1 MQLRASYLMPLRIL
15 FGTDQ
20 TLGLPVTSST
30 AVTATPNNHVTYFQ
44 PKIGGRRGG
53 SRRRLAL
60 RVGCEPSDEIVLLRR
75 TPRASTTPAGLT
87 ISSPRAESTKIM
99 PSIRILIC
107 DLDGVIRHFVPHA

>member
-30 AVTATPNNHVTYFQ
+30 AVTATPNNHITYFQ
-44 PKIGGRRGG
+44 PNVGVNAAGRVAVSAFVLADGRVMRSCSSGGRR
-53 SRRRLAL
+53 
-60 RVGCEPSDEIVLLRR
+60 VPQY
-75 TPRASTTPAGLT
+75 PAGLT
-87 ISSPRAESTKIM
+87 TSSPRAESTKIM